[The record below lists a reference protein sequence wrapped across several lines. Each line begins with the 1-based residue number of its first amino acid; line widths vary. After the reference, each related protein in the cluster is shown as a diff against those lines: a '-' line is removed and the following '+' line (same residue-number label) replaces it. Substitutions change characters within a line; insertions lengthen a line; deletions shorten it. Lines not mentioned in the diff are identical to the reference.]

1 MIKVEHKDVATA
13 AGVVNATLVGC
24 FKNLLK
30 FKESLLP
37 EGFLKEAR
45 ERSPY
50 YLKPNSINCVN
61 NNSESDAYG
70 RLSSSVDSV
79 KSYASPKAD
88 NCDNGKL
95 KG

>member
-24 FKNLLK
+24 FKNLLR
-30 FKESLLP
+30 FKEKLLP
-37 EGFLKEAR
+37 ERFLKEAR

-61 NNSESDAYG
+61 NNSESDTYG
-70 RLSSSVDSV
+70 RLSSSVDNT
-79 KSYASPKAD
+79 KSYASKTD
-88 NCDNGKL
+88 NCDNGKS